1 MQHRLDGTSYIKKE
15 LDDLKENVSDLH
27 QKTAANQPGV
37 SLKDTQ
43 NQMSVTLT
51 LTPSA
56 AENIGGVIS
65 AIADLL
71 KIAVPPTY
79 DMNRSPS
86 PEMYKSPAVKREYRT
101 LGV

>member
-1 MQHRLDGTSYIKKE
+1 MDGTSYIKRE
-15 LDDLKENVSDLH
+15 LDDLKENVSELH
-27 QKTAANQPGV
+27 HNDNTNNLPGQHH
-37 SLKDTQ
+37 KDTQ

-86 PEMYKSPAVKREYRT
+86 PPDMYRT
-101 LGV
+101 PAIKRI